1 MKNIHASHQN
11 ISRTNLVDAPLL
23 GYEVKDHENSAHL
36 LEHHFNVVA
45 LLDGDMTLLHALVT
59 LDIMRA

>member
-1 MKNIHASHQN
+1 M
-11 ISRTNLVDAPLL
+11 PLL
-23 GYEVKDHENSAHL
+23 GYEVKEHENSAHL

-59 LDIMRA
+59 LDIMRAWCLGDALLS